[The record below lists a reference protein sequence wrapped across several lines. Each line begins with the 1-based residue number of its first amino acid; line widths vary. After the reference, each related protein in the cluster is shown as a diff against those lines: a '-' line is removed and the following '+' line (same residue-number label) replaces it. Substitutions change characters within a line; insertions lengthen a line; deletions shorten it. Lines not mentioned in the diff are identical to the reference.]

1 MRMNYAKVSPEAF
14 RAMVGVENYLKQC
27 GLEHGLLHLVKLRA
41 SQLNGCAYCVD
52 MHWKD
57 CRAAGDTEQRLLCV
71 SVWREAPFFSER
83 ERAALAWTE
92 ALTRIERAHESEAEY
107 EAARRVF
114 GEKELVDLTWAIAA
128 INAWNRIGVGF
139 RSEPGTYKAMVHK

>member
-57 CRAAGDTEQRLLCV
+57 CRAAGDTEQRLSCV

-92 ALTRIERAHESEAEY
+92 ALTRIERAHESDAEY

-139 RSEPGTYKAMVHK
+139 RSEPGTYQPMVHK